1 MRGRR
6 RQGGAKARA
15 HGCNDDCNEDAI
27 VVTSQGGPGRGAG
40 EGERA
45 RAHDCDNDCD
55 DNVVTVSLLLLS
67 SHHRASRGQGEAR
80 VRQCER
86 RSAQNHDDNCNNDMI
101 VAASLS
107 SRCRASKGKEVVIVV
122 AIRRDGGRE

>member
-1 MRGRR
+1 MIATTTATTTWSPCHCCCCRHITGR
-6 RQGGAKARA
+6 AEA
-15 HGCNDDCNEDAI
+15 
-27 VVTSQGGPGRGAG
+27 
-40 EGERA
+40 
-45 RAHDCDNDCD
+45 
-55 DNVVTVSLLLLS
+55 
-67 SHHRASRGQGEAR
+67 RASRGQGEAR